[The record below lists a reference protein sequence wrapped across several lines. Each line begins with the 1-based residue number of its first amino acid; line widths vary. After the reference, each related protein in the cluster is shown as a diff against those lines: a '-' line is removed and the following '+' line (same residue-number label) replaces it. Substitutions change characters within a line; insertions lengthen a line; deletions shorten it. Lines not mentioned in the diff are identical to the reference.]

1 MWVGQN
7 YKSLFLSGAIDLD
20 NIQYRLAI
28 VMTNTSLYS
37 ASEATKDTVSAFT
50 TLDEMNGSNYGRI
63 NLNPGDTTL
72 TRDDINKLLILSS
85 AAQTYVTLG
94 AGARPMAGILA
105 IYDPNGTNNDTTNIP
120 AAFLD
125 SGFPKP
131 AGGLDF
137 LWTPDPLYGWFAI

>member
-1 MWVGQN
+1 
-7 YKSLFLSGAIDLD
+7 
-20 NIQYRLAI
+20 
-28 VMTNTSLYS
+28 MTNTSLYS